1 MGILDFLKQKQEV
14 VELDVYDKSLQPYVD
29 DLVVNMVAACQ
40 DGTITRKKEQSVI
53 MSKHHALR
61 RAVKALVEKQHGD

>member
-1 MGILDFLKQKQEV
+1 MGILDFLKQKEEV

-29 DLVVNMVAACQ
+29 DLVVTMIAASQ
-40 DGTITRKKEQSVI
+40 DGRITKKKEQSVI

-61 RAVKALVEKQHGD
+61 RAVKALVEK

>member
-1 MGILDFLKQKQEV
+1 MGILDFLKQKEEV

-40 DGTITRKKEQSVI
+40 DGTITRKKEQAVI

-61 RAVKALVEKQHGD
+61 RAVKALVEK

>member
-1 MGILDFLKQKQEV
+1 MGVLDFLKQKEEV

-29 DLVVNMVAACQ
+29 DLVVTMVTACQ
-40 DGTITRKKEQSVI
+40 DGRVTKKKEQSVI

-61 RAVKALVEKQHGD
+61 RAVKALAEK

>member
-1 MGILDFLKQKQEV
+1 MGILDFLKQKEEV

-29 DLVVNMVAACQ
+29 DLVVTMIAASQ
-40 DGTITRKKEQSVI
+40 DGRITKKKEQSVI

-61 RAVKALVEKQHGD
+61 RAVKALAEK

>member
-1 MGILDFLKQKQEV
+1 MGILDFLKQKEEV

-29 DLVVNMVAACQ
+29 DLVVTMVTACQ
-40 DGTITRKKEQSVI
+40 DGRVTKKKEQSVI

-61 RAVKALVEKQHGD
+61 RAVKALAEK